1 VAISILPVLSALSN
15 RHFPWASAGAVGI
28 SGSTMLGIFSDTYI
42 NIYIFGCCVSDASCS
57 RHKLLKVE
65 NCWRCIRLG
74 GGKYECVWS
83 QTHDFPFSVVPAFIF
98 YWFLLSLPHTKCSST
113 TSSTIPIRILPNQI
127 NIRLMRVLLS
137 FYYEHLFAV
146 GCSIYQLILML
157 LWGKLVLLVTVIN

>member
-1 VAISILPVLSALSN
+1 MSGIRFDHFNYERVGHIGTSTGQRSIRRVAISILPVLSALSN
-15 RHFPWASAGAVGI
+15 RHSPWASAGAVGI

-42 NIYIFGCCVSDASCS
+42 YIYIFGCCVSDASCS

-113 TSSTIPIRILPNQI
+113 TSSTIPFAFA
-127 NIRLMRVLLS
+127 S
-137 FYYEHLFAV
+137 FPIK
-146 GCSIYQLILML
+146 SIFD
-157 LWGKLVLLVTVIN
+157 

>member
-1 VAISILPVLSALSN
+1 MSGIRFDHFNYERVGHIGTSTGQRSIRRVAISILPVLSALSN

-42 NIYIFGCCVSDASCS
+42 NIYIFVGCCVSDASCS

-113 TSSTIPIRILPNQI
+113 TSSTIPFA
-127 NIRLMRVLLS
+127 S
-137 FYYEHLFAV
+137 FPIK
-146 GCSIYQLILML
+146 SIFD
-157 LWGKLVLLVTVIN
+157 